1 MAAGSACRWRTW
13 CPPRAAPCDSP
24 WLVLVMSESR
34 SVSDLALH
42 YFLRPR
48 GHFWRW
54 VEEGKVIEW
63 RNSNTL
69 CYREELARVLR
80 SLTAQGFP
88 PLAPVLLL
96 LAACSDSWPR
106 ASGGVAV
113 LENLLVNT
121 PAAPDDPA
129 LGQLKQQLHEALCFM
144 GVVRMLPLSLR
155 SDVPKLHLFREV
167 FQAQAPHLSAE
178 ASHEVL
184 VEWDSGRLD
193 EVFFYSGVFLT
204 LRRFS
209 QELDCLA
216 QAYQRFPTT
225 EQLALRLRTGLDQ
238 LPPPLP
244 TPEPPAA
251 PDQPLSLLDQLSQD
265 QRTAGLANLAQHLVA
280 ALHVPLHARGA
291 SDQPLGGVADI
302 TNRGNFDRLLL
313 SELAHDDLTLTA
325 RLVNNEALY
334 LRREEP
340 PRPQARPR
348 AVLLDTTLRLWGT
361 PRVFGLAAALAWAY
375 HAQLPRTRAALT
387 AYALGGQASTPL
399 DLDSV
404 AGVVQALGCLD
415 PALHCG
421 PALAALG
428 LGQPQAAGTDYL
440 LVTDAEAAQQPAL
453 SQQLAAAQPGLRFLL
468 TVSRTGTLELF
479 EYQNGHRTL
488 LSTSQYDLDELL
500 TKRPTKRLVK
510 PLPPLVGPA
519 FLRCVPPPLF
529 FPTPSLRLSKQNAL
543 FRLRLGALAITDTRR
558 VLHWPDRTTGAREL
572 LPAIEAGTYYFGTDK
587 YSEAYVLVHAPGLLR
602 VYCFN
607 LLEGGV
613 ELIDLAQELGEA
625 EQVIGVVFEDNCY
638 YVRRSSGP
646 PASKWLGS
654 TLVFDCQQRA
664 VRERHDA
671 AFPIVH
677 ESKLRPDFGN
687 FKRFINNGYSVFH
700 RISHVGVSEAGE
712 LLVDGY
718 ALRLKSVSDAL
729 AHQLYFL
736 SRTDADANPS
746 PHAKATA
753 ADIAPA
759 DASATALSRRFAWP
773 DGSEAIVDAR
783 GLLHLRSADAR
794 VPELTVLLV
803 LGQPTAAWAANGT
816 VAGSAYFTGH
826 SPAQPL
832 APAEFYQQYIQR
844 FTAPLR

>member
-1 MAAGSACRWRTW
+1 MN
-13 CPPRAAPCDSP
+13 
-24 WLVLVMSESR
+24 ESR
-34 SVSDLALH
+34 SASDLALG

-96 LAACSDSWPR
+96 LAACSDTWPR

-129 LGQLKQQLHEALCFM
+129 LGQLKQQLYEALCFM
-144 GVVRMLPLSLR
+144 GVVRMLPPSLR

-167 FQAQAPHLSAE
+167 FQAQAPHFSAE
-178 ASHEVL
+178 ASHEAL

-193 EVFFYSGVFLT
+193 EIFFYSGDFLT

-238 LPPPLP
+238 LPAPLP

-251 PDQPLSLLDQLSQD
+251 PDQPLSLLDQLAHD
-265 QRTAGLANLAQHLVA
+265 QRTAGLASLAQRLVA
-280 ALHVPLHARGA
+280 ALHVPLHTRGA

-313 SELAHDDLTLTA
+313 SELAHDDLTLMA

-348 AVLLDTTLRLWGT
+348 VVLLDTTLRLWGT

-387 AYALGGQASTPL
+387 AYALGGQASSPL

-404 AGVVQALGCLD
+404 AGVVEALACLD

-440 LVTDAEAAQQPAL
+440 LITDAEAAQQPAL

-468 TVSRTGTLELF
+468 TVSRAGTLELF

-488 LSTSQYDLDELL
+488 LSNSQYDLDELL
-500 TKRPTKRLVK
+500 TKRPTKRLLK

-519 FLRCVPPPLF
+519 FLKCVPAPLY

-543 FRLRLGALAITDTRR
+543 FSLRLGALAITDTRR
-558 VLHWPDRTTGAREL
+558 VLHWHDRTTGAREL
-572 LPAIEAGTYYFGTDK
+572 LPAIEAGTYYFGSDNH
-587 YSEAYVLVHAPGLLR
+587 SEAYVLVSAPGLLR
-602 VYCFN
+602 VYCFD
-607 LLEGGV
+607 LREDSL
-613 ELIDLAQELGEA
+613 ELIDLAAELEDG
-625 EQVIGVVFEDNCY
+625 EQVLNVAFENDCY
-638 YVRRSSGP
+638 HIRRSYG
-646 PASKWLGS
+646 ATNRWAGS

-671 AFPIVH
+671 SFPIVH
-677 ESKLRPDFGN
+677 ESKIHLDFGN
-687 FKRFINNGYSVFH
+687 FKRFINNGYSIFH
-700 RISHVGVSEAGE
+700 RISHVAVNEAGE

-718 ALRLKSVSDAL
+718 ALRLHYVSDAL
-729 AHQLYFL
+729 AHQLQFL

-746 PHAKATA
+746 LHAKATA

-759 DASATALSRRFAWP
+759 ETGATWLARRFAWP
-773 DGSEAIVDAR
+773 DGSEAVVDAR
-783 GLLHLRSADAR
+783 GLLHLRSTDAR

-803 LGQPTAAWAANGT
+803 LGQPTAAWAADGT
-816 VAGSAYFTGH
+816 VAGSPYFTGRN
-826 SPAQPL
+826 PTRQL
-832 APAEFYQQYIQR
+832 APTEFYQQYLQR
-844 FTAPLR
+844 FTASLR